1 METDMNNTKQ
11 ASSPRRRAPRF
22 AAMTVAAMM
31 ALGTGNVSAW
41 IPVQETGTSLIQHL
55 LNQINT
61 YKTEATAYAAKAQDA
76 AEYVEQNTRWI
87 RTLEQYRQALIQ
99 VQAAVN
105 SFGMPD
111 SAPLVPVAP
120 NYLVAETCGK
130 ALDFSLES
138 AFKVFVFNP
147 QADVKEQQMQICVNI
162 RMMQNRKYNDAI
174 DFLTQTVPRI
184 NNSLTRILKIRLT
197 NNDQGTVQGADSES
211 LRTANDIAALAQS
224 WEARMKSYD
233 AYIEVMEANQKVVA
247 QAALKGD
254 PTKQLI
260 SDMVKT
266 TALKAALSVK

>member
-1 METDMNNTKQ
+1 MEKNMNNTKQ
-11 ASSPRRRAPRF
+11 ASPAAAAPSCSDP
-22 AAMTVAAMM
+22 VAAMM

-61 YKTEATAYAAKAQDA
+61 YKTEATVYAAKAQDA

-111 SAPLVPVAP
+111 SAPLEPVAP
-120 NYLVAETCGK
+120 NYLVAAETCGK

-174 DFLTQTVPRI
+174 DFLTQTVPSI
-184 NNSLTRILKIRLT
+184 NNSLTRILKIRL
-197 NNDQGTVQGADSES
+197 DQQRSGNCRVP
-211 LRTANDIAALAQS
+211 TANRSAPPMTLPHCPELGSTDEIL
-224 WEARMKSYD
+224 
-233 AYIEVMEANQKVVA
+233 
-247 QAALKGD
+247 
-254 PTKQLI
+254 
-260 SDMVKT
+260 
-266 TALKAALSVK
+266 

>member
-1 METDMNNTKQ
+1 MNNAKQ
-11 ASSPRRRAPRF
+11 HTSLRRRGPRL
-22 AAMTVAAMM
+22 AALTVAAMM
-31 ALGTGNVSAW
+31 TLGTANVSAW

-61 YKTEATAYAAKAQDA
+61 YKNQLTAYAAKAQDA
-76 AEYVEQNTRWI
+76 AEYIKENTRWI

-105 SFGMPD
+105 NFGMPS
-111 SAPLVPVAP
+111 SAPLVPVP
-120 NYLVAETCGK
+120 PQYLVAETCGK

-174 DFLTQTVPRI
+174 EFLTSTVPRI
-184 NNSLTRILKIRLT
+184 NNSLTRIFNIRIF

-211 LRTANDIAALAQS
+211 LRTANDISALAQS

-260 SDMVKT
+260 SDLVKT